1 MIKNREKLFLSVIF
15 LFCLLLRLALITQKN
30 LWFDEV
36 FSWHLSTGSFLD
48 ITWGTSAD
56 IHPPL
61 YYYLLKIWILMFGD
75 SVFVLRLLSA
85 LFSSV
90 SVLFIYPIARKVL
103 DRKESFIVLILYS
116 LSPLNLYY
124 SQEARM
130 AALNLLL
137 NVSALYFFFKTLE
150 FKGRFTLFLKNPNVW
165 AYTVLTT
172 FALYTH
178 YFSFTFLAG
187 EVIYLLINFRKL
199 TRRIHHFLFIYILMF
214 VGYLFWL
221 PILIKHMTTGQPWR
235 TPQSIVSLF
244 EQLFYFAKDIS
255 LGLYHFYADYDLMKL
270 INVILILLFGITFL
284 GVIYFIYKKRKE
296 KKSAKSFPDCYTL
309 ILFVTFIPVFFA
321 CLIFMREKIEF
332 FRYLSFIVPFLLIC
346 GMMGIKTFNKYLAAS
361 VILIFMLVNIFGDFL
376 YYKFDFKNND
386 YRQVVISLEANS
398 REDEEIFVYPHYYGW
413 IINYYKKQDGLTIP
427 KTSDVKYGWWELQD
441 SITTHKPE
449 KFWMVF
455 DYGSEDTATYKDKL
469 NWLNNEYNITFRD
482 SFPTVPFLVKIY
494 RFEKKEYQSQ

>member
-1 MIKNREKLFLSVIF
+1 MIKNKEKLFLSVIF
-15 LFCLLLRLALITQKN
+15 LFCLSLRLVFITQKN

-61 YYYLLKIWILMFGD
+61 YYYLLKLWILLCGD
-75 SVFVLRLLSA
+75 SVLALRLLSA
-85 LFSSV
+85 LLSSAAV
-90 SVLFIYPIARKVL
+90 FFIYPIARKVL
-103 DRKESFIVLILYS
+103 EQKDSFIVLILYS

-165 AYTVLTT
+165 AYAFLTT

-187 EVIYLLINFRKL
+187 EVLYLLVNFRKL

-214 VGYLFWL
+214 AGYLFWL

-244 EQLFYFAKDIS
+244 EQLFYFSKDIS
-255 LGLYHFYADYDLMKL
+255 LGLYHFYGDYDFMKL
-270 INVILILLFGITFL
+270 INIILLLLFGITFS
-284 GVIYFIYKKRKE
+284 GVVYFIYKKRKE
-296 KKSAKSFPDCYTL
+296 KKSAKSFPDYATL
-309 ILFVTFIPVFFA
+309 ILFVTFVPLILA

-332 FRYLSFIVPFLLIC
+332 FRYLSFIVPLVLIC
-346 GMMGIKTFNKYLAAS
+346 GMMGIKTFNKYLLVS
-361 VILIFMLVNIFGDFL
+361 IISIFMLVNIYGDLL
-376 YYKFDFKNND
+376 YYKNDFKNND
-386 YRQVVISLEANS
+386 YRQVINSLEANS
-398 REDEEIFVYPHYYGW
+398 RGDEEIFVYPHYYGW
-413 IINYYKKQDGLTIP
+413 IINYYKKQDGLAIT

-441 SITTHKPE
+441 SITTHKPQI
-449 KFWMVF
+449 FWMVF
-455 DYGSEDTATYKDKL
+455 DYGSEDTATYMDKL
-469 NWLNNEYNITFRD
+469 NWLNNDYNITFRD
-482 SFPTVPFLVKIY
+482 SFLTVPFSAKIY
-494 RFEKKEYQSQ
+494 RFEKRIK

>member
-1 MIKNREKLFLSVIF
+1 MVKNREKLFLLLIF
-15 LFCLLLRLALITQKN
+15 LFCLSLRLILITQKN

-61 YYYLLKIWILMFGD
+61 YYYLLKLWIMLFGD
-75 SVFVLRLLSA
+75 SVFALRLLSA
-85 LFSSV
+85 MLSSV
-90 SVLFIYPIARKVL
+90 TVFFIYPIARKVL
-103 DRKESFIVLILYS
+103 GKKESFIVLILYS

-124 SQEARM
+124 SQEVRM

-165 AYTVLTT
+165 AYAVLTT

-187 EVIYLLINFRKL
+187 EVLYLLINFRKL
-199 TRRIHHFLFIYILMF
+199 TRRFHHFLFIYILIF
-214 VGYLFWL
+214 AGYLFWL
-221 PILIKHMTTGQPWR
+221 PILVKHITTGQPWR

-244 EQLFYFAKDIS
+244 EQLFYFSKDIS
-255 LGLYHFYADYDLMKL
+255 LGLYHFYGDYDFIQLL
-270 INVILILLFGITFL
+270 NVILILLFVITFS
-284 GVIYFIYKKRKE
+284 GVIYFIYKERNE
-296 KKSAKSFPDCYTL
+296 KKSSRTFPNYTTI
-309 ILFVTFIPVFFA
+309 ILFVTFIPVIFA
-321 CLIFMREKIEF
+321 CLIFTREKIEF
-332 FRYLSFIVPFLLIC
+332 FRYLSFIIPFVLIS
-346 GMMGIKTFNKYLAAS
+346 GMLGIKTFNKYFTAS
-361 VILIFMLVNIFGDFL
+361 IISIFMLVNIYGDFL
-376 YYKFDFKNND
+376 YYKSNFKNND
-386 YRQVVISLEANS
+386 YRLVIKTLESNS
-398 REDEEIFVYPHYYGW
+398 SGDEEIFVYPHYYGW
-413 IINYYKKQDGLTIP
+413 IINYYKKQDDLSIS

-455 DYGSEDTATYKDKL
+455 DYGSEDTITYTDKL
-469 NWLNNEYNITFRD
+469 NWLNNDYNITFRD
-482 SFPTVPFLVKIY
+482 SFPTVPFLVKTY
-494 RFEKKEYQSQ
+494 RFEKKK